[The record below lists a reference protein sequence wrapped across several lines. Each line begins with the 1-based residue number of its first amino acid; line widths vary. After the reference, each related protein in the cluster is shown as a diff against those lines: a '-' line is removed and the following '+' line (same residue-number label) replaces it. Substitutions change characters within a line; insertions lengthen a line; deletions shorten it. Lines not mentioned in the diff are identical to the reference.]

1 MPSSGTDILEEIR
14 RIVIDETKYMRP
26 YFGEVLFNVDPIEPK
41 SGAIQALVDELGWSD
56 PTSVGRCLPRFMHG
70 MDVPNIGETVMI
82 YFMDGDPERPV
93 YQGQVAEIF
102 GNVPS
107 SFDGLPSTRILHE
120 SPLLGNLIKTD
131 DLTGEITI
139 DPALFTILGSGIEP
153 MALGTQLFVFL
164 TALVTAINANV
175 VLFNT
180 HVHGDATP
188 PVILSPGV
196 IVQLPVPTPSPG
208 VLSVKHFLD

>member
-1 MPSSGTDILEEIR
+1 MPLSNTDIVEEII
-14 RIVIDETKYMRP
+14 RIVIDETKFSRSYL
-26 YFGEVLFNVDPIEPK
+26 GEVFSNVDPIDPK
-41 SGAIQALVDELGWSD
+41 SGSILAFVDELGWSD

-70 MDVPNIGETVMI
+70 MDVPNIGEIVKVS
-82 YFMDGDPERPV
+82 FVDGDEERAM
-93 YQGQVAEIF
+93 YEGQASEIL

-107 SFDGLPSTRILHE
+107 GYDGLPTTRILHE

-139 DPALFTILGSGIEP
+139 DPAFFTILGSGIEP
-153 MALGTQLFVFL
+153 MALGTQLFAFL

-175 VLFNT
+175 VLFNAHT
-180 HVHGDATP
+180 HAD
-188 PVILSPGV
+188 LSPVTGTPLL
-196 IVQLPVPTPSPG
+196 LPVPTPSPG